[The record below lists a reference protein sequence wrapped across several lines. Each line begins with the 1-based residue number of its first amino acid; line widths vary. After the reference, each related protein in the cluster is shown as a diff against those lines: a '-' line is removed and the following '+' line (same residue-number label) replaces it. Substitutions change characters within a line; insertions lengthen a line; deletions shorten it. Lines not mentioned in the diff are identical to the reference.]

1 MQKIWGEVFSVYS
14 YNCIFP
20 VEAHSQTLL
29 FRLQL
34 MGLVS
39 SGVINTESWHVC
51 TRGSRTIVAQPA
63 QAQRMN
69 TEGPYASRLTKGE
82 AGERHRQPLWEAL
95 SQQENQTVGQ
105 VSDAGENLGQGKNY
119 SFIKSNT
126 DWIRRYHSQYLHQVW
141 LLYIDTFLFTV
152 EWRSCFINTTDFA
165 HQSVLVKS
173 KWKKLYKAV
182 WGSRGSCAKCK
193 KKNETA
199 LSSLDGSLEAKNITE
214 KVKNVWGCGVK
225 QKQAY

>member
-1 MQKIWGEVFSVYS
+1 MQKIRREVFSVYS
-14 YNCIFP
+14 YNSIFP
-20 VEAHSQTLL
+20 GEDHSQTLL

-34 MGLVS
+34 MGLIS

-105 VSDAGENLGQGKNY
+105 VSDAGENLGQGNTTTKIIV
-119 SFIKSNT
+119 FKKSNT
-126 DWIRRYHSQYLHQVW
+126 DWKRRYHSQYLHQVW

-152 EWRSCFINTTDFA
+152 EWR
-165 HQSVLVKS
+165 
-173 KWKKLYKAV
+173 
-182 WGSRGSCAKCK
+182 
-193 KKNETA
+193 
-199 LSSLDGSLEAKNITE
+199 
-214 KVKNVWGCGVK
+214 
-225 QKQAY
+225 